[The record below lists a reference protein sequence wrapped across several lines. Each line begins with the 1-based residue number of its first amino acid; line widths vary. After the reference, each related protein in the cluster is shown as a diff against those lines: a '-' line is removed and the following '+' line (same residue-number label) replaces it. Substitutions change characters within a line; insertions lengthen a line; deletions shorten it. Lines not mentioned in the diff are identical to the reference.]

1 MTQVCHGGRSEDM
14 KKVIHPAT
22 QVTKVECACGNKF
35 EVISNTDHL
44 HLEVCDKCHPFYT
57 GVQGKN
63 SKTGRV
69 EKFNRKYGFTKESDT
84 KKEAK

>member
-1 MTQVCHGGRSEDM
+1 MAEGAKDM
-14 KKVIHPAT
+14 KKGIHPAT

-69 EKFNRKYGFTKESDT
+69 EKFNRKYGFTSESDA